1 VSVVVSRVRPRRV
14 LIGPWLVCLVAIGGC
29 AVSIQTFHGT
39 VDDLQA
45 EAQYNNTYSASM
57 ASLHHDIQR
66 LFGVTATNPGV
77 CNVGGSKQG
86 CYDADLQVI
95 QDYHAMLSALA
106 KIPVPRRFAD
116 GDRLLRQAIDESIRG
131 LQLRNQAIAQNDDA
145 AWTQQAG
152 ILKQAT
158 STFQRAYAAYPEDNR
173 PQPPP

>member
-1 VSVVVSRVRPRRV
+1 MKSRVRPRRV
-14 LIGPWLVCLVAIGGC
+14 LIWPWLVCLLAIGGC
-29 AVSIQTFHGT
+29 AVSVRTFHGT
-39 VDDLQA
+39 VDDVQA
-45 EAQYNNTYSASM
+45 EALYNNTYSASM
-57 ASLHHDIQR
+57 TGLHQDIQR
-66 LFGVTATNPGV
+66 LFGATGTNPGV

-95 QDYHAMLSALA
+95 QDYRGMLSALA
-106 KIPVPRRFAD
+106 KIPVPQRFAD

-145 AWTQQAG
+145 AWAQHAE